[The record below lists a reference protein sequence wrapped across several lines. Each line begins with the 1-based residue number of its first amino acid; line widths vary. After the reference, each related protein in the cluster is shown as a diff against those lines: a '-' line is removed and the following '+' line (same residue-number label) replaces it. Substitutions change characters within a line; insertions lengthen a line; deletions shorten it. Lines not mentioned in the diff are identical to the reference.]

1 MQKATGNSIFH
12 FKKIRVSIKIILII
26 CCLSCFCYG
35 QTGSHI
41 QVNGRNLTGTC
52 GDTLVLKGVN
62 YAPYNWGYTAS
73 ENYFEQIALT
83 KANAVRIV
91 WFKNSTSAIY
101 NNLVYLDSALARC
114 VRAKMIPIVEL
125 HDATCT
131 GNMNDVVAL
140 VPFYTSSAFKALE
153 LKYRQHL
160 IINIANEAGY
170 YAWTSNQAT
179 ALNTYKTTYINAL
192 HTLRNS
198 GLQVPV
204 MIDAPDCGTNS
215 DAFVNAGAEILAS
228 DVLSNTLFSVHGYW
242 YGFAGN
248 NPTTMLIKV
257 QALYNSG
264 LCIYFGEIA
273 NQQDDT
279 SPCQYNLAY
288 VQLLNIL
295 KTYNIGWSA
304 WGWYHDV
311 CTQRQLS
318 NNGNANNLSA
328 YGQVIVNDPVVGL
341 KATAIQP
348 LQFKTNCGDTCTLT
362 SAEIIGPAKACLNI
376 GTGTPVKYSI
386 ASVANAVTYQWTLP
400 ANSTLVSASPD
411 LLSVFILLNTGFAS
425 GTNTQKR
432 ILVKS
437 ISACGNTAE
446 SYLSIS
452 TSLPT
457 TPVFLTGPI
466 NPCTNIASGSDAIY
480 TVRKVPIA
488 ISYNWSAFNNTSGGA
503 GSITISG
510 HPGGTGANDTIVTVH
525 FNTGYRSG
533 NIKVQSVG
541 DCGTSLQKSLTITA
555 KKVETPAIIEG
566 NATPCIGTTEVYSC
580 TLVANSSGYKW
591 SVPLNAKIING
602 QGTNQIS
609 VLFPAN
615 NQLFKPGNISVMAL
629 SLCGNSGKK
638 SLAIT
643 KCIELFTKTKLPY

>member
-1 MQKATGNSIFH
+1 MRGRLLFALFL
-12 FKKIRVSIKIILII
+12 VSCI
-26 CCLSCFCYG
+26 CFG
-35 QTGSHI
+35 QSGTHI
-41 QVNGRNLTGTC
+41 QIAGRHLVGTC
-52 GDTLVLKGVN
+52 GDTIILKGVN
-62 YAPYNWGYTAS
+62 YAPYNWGNTLS

-83 KANAVRIV
+83 KANCVRIV
-91 WFKNSTSAIY
+91 WYKNSSSAIY
-101 NNLVYLDSALARC
+101 NNLVNLDSALARC
-114 VRAKMIPIVEL
+114 VKAKMIPIVEL

-131 GNMNDVVAL
+131 GNMADVAAL
-140 VPFYTSSAFKALE
+140 IPFFTSAAFKALE
-153 LKYRQHL
+153 LKYRKHL
-160 IINIANEAGY
+160 IINIANEAGN
-170 YAWTSNQAT
+170 YAWASNPTT
-179 ALNTYKTTYINAL
+179 ALNAYKTTYKNAIL
-192 HTLRNS
+192 TLRNN
-198 GLQVPV
+198 GLQAPI

-215 DAFVNAGAEILAS
+215 DALVNAGTEILAS
-228 DVLSNTLFSVHGYW
+228 DILSNTLFSVHGYW

-248 NPTTMLIKV
+248 NPTTMNTKV
-257 QALYNSG
+257 QALFNSG
-264 LCIYFGEIA
+264 LCVFFGEIA
-273 NQQDDT
+273 NQQDDA

-288 VQLLNIL
+288 TQLLNIL

-311 CTQRQLS
+311 CPLRQIS

-341 KATAIQP
+341 KATAIEP

-362 SAEIIGPAKACLNI
+362 SAEIIGPANACLNI

-386 ASVANAVTYQWTLP
+386 APVANAVTYQWTLP

-411 LLSVFILLNTGFAS
+411 LLSVSILLNQGFAS
-425 GTNTQKR
+425 GTNIQKR

-437 ISACGNTAE
+437 ISACGNTVE

-466 NPCTNIASGSDAIY
+466 NPCTNIANGTDVIY
-480 TVRKVPIA
+480 TIRKVPLA
-488 ISYNWSAFNNTSGGA
+488 IGYNWSAFNNTSGGA
-503 GSITISG
+503 GSITITG

-525 FNTGYRSG
+525 FNAGYRSG

-541 DCGTSLQKSLTITA
+541 DCGTSLQKSLTVTA

-566 NATPCIGTTEVYSC
+566 NATPCLGATEVYSC

-591 SVPLNAKIING
+591 SVPLNAKIISG

-609 VLFPAN
+609 VLFPATN
-615 NQLFKPGNISVMAL
+615 LLFKPGNISVTAL
-629 SLCGNSGKK
+629 SLCGNSGSK

-643 KCIELFTKTKLPY
+643 KCIELLTYTKLSY